1 MHYRQTLILPV
12 ILALAACATPVPPP
26 SAAPA
31 AADSASLPAID
42 FPAPPSKI
50 VLVNPFAGAAADLE
64 PLPLS
69 TGDLWDRI
77 VSGYAIPDAHGPA
90 VEKWEQWYVARPD
103 YVARMVER
111 SRRYLYHIV
120 TEVEARGMPTEIA
133 LLPIVESAFNPNALS
148 VSRASGIWQ
157 FMPQT
162 GKTYGLK
169 QNWWFDSRRDVIAAT
184 SSALDYLQKLNAEFN
199 DWQLSLA
206 AYNWGEGN
214 VRRAVA
220 RNRAK
225 GLPVDFDSLTNVAD
239 ETRNYVPKLQAVKNI
254 IADPQKYG
262 LVLAAVPNAPYFTVV
277 NTTVRMD
284 VKRAAEL
291 AELPVDEFL
300 ALNPQH
306 NRPVIS
312 GADEYAI
319 LLPIDKAEIFAAKL
333 NLIDQPLVSWQ
344 AHRMKSGETLPQIAI
359 RYGMSIET
367 LRSVNG
373 IGPRETVPTGY
384 ALLVPMQRPTVE
396 AAESLQDAV
405 FTTVPA
411 GRTFYY
417 AVRRGDTLTAIAGRY
432 GVTTQDLRRWNHL
445 AHNSVRSGQKLRVT
459 SDVAPV
465 RSIRARASDRHRL
478 RAAERGVAKGRHH
491 GVVAV
496 RGPSGG
502 GGRGSRR
509 GASIVTSAAQ
519 AER

>member
-1 MHYRQTLILPV
+1 MHYRQILILAAV
-12 ILALAACATPVPPP
+12 LALAACATTPFEQP
-26 SAAPA
+26 AAPSPA
-31 AADSASLPAID
+31 SSAPLPAID
-42 FPAPPSKI
+42 FPPAPAPI
-50 VLVNPFAGAAADLE
+50 ALVNPFDGTEPDLE
-64 PLPLS
+64 PLPPS
-69 TGDLWDRI
+69 HGDLWDRI
-77 VSGYAIPDAHGPA
+77 VRGYAIPDIDGPL
-90 VEKWEQWYVARPD
+90 VDKWEQWYSERPD

-120 TEVEARGMPTEIA
+120 TEVEARGMPSEIA
-133 LLPIVESAFNPNALS
+133 LLPIVESAFNPNAMS
-148 VSRASGIWQ
+148 MSRASGIWQ

-184 SSALDYLQKLNAEFN
+184 NSALDYLQALNAEFN

-220 RNRAK
+220 RNRAR
-225 GLPVDFDSLTNVAD
+225 GLPVDFASLRGVPD

-254 IADPQKYG
+254 IADPPKYG
-262 LVLAAVPNAPYFTVV
+262 LEMADVPNAPYFTVV
-277 NTTVRMD
+277 RTTVRMD

-291 AELPVDEFL
+291 AELPLDEFL

-333 NLIDQPLVSWQ
+333 DLVAQPLVSWQ
-344 AHRMKSGETLPQIAI
+344 AHRMKRGETLPQVAA

-384 ALLVPMQRPTVE
+384 ALLVPMQRPSAE
-396 AAESLQDAV
+396 AAASLEDAV
-405 FTTVPA
+405 FTTVPMN
-411 GRTFYY
+411 RTFYY
-417 AVRRGDTLTAIAGRY
+417 TVHRGDTLTEIAGRY
-432 GVTTQDLRRWNHL
+432 GVTIAELKRWNHL
-445 AHNSVRSGQKLRVT
+445 ARESVRTGQKLRVT
-459 SDVAPV
+459 SDVPPAHT
-465 RSIRARASDRHRL
+465 ARAPRHHHAVRVGHAKT
-478 RAAERGVAKGRHH
+478 RDRGVA
-491 GVVAV
+491 AV
-496 RGPSGG
+496 RTTGAGG
-502 GGRGSRR
+502 GGGQRK
-509 GASIVTSAAQ
+509 ATAMTTPAAKP
-519 AER
+519 

>member
-1 MHYRQTLILPV
+1 MA
-12 ILALAACATPVPPP
+12 LALAACATPAPEPSPASPPP
-26 SAAPA
+26 VRSTP
-31 AADSASLPAID
+31 LPPIE
-42 FPAPPSKI
+42 FPPPPPGI
-50 VLVNPFAGAAADLE
+50 VLVNPFDGAAADLE
-64 PLPLS
+64 PLPIPG
-69 TGDLWDRI
+69 GDLWDRI
-77 VSGYAIPDAHGPA
+77 IRGYAIPDMQGPL
-90 VEKWEQWYVARPD
+90 VEKWEQWYAQRPD

-120 TEVEARGMPTEIA
+120 TEVEARGMPSEVA

-169 QNWWFDSRRDVIAAT
+169 QNWWFDSRRDVVAAT
-184 SSALDYLQKLNAEFN
+184 SSALDYLQTLNAEFN

-225 GLPVDFDSLTNVAD
+225 GLPADFESLTGMAD

-262 LVLAAVPNAPYFTVV
+262 LVMAEVPDAPYFTVV
-277 NTTVRMD
+277 RTTVRMD

-291 AELPVDEFL
+291 AELPVDDFL

-319 LLPIDKAEIFAAKL
+319 LLPIDKAEIFASKL
-333 NLIDQPLVSWQ
+333 NLVAQPLVSWQ
-344 AHRMKSGETLPQIAI
+344 AHRMKRGETLTQVAM

-373 IGPRETVPTGY
+373 IGPRETVPNGY
-384 ALLVPMQRPTVE
+384 ALLVPMQRPTAE
-396 AAESLQDAV
+396 AAESLENAV

-411 GRTFYY
+411 NRTFYY
-417 AVRRGDTLTAIAGRY
+417 SVRRGDTLKGIAGRY
-432 GVTTQDLRRWNHL
+432 AVTVQDLRRWNHL
-445 AHNSVRSGQKLRVT
+445 ARDTMRVGEKLRVT
-459 SDVAPV
+459 SDAPAAHTVRAAHHPARAAQGRTARAHRHGVVPV
-465 RSIRARASDRHRL
+465 RSA
-478 RAAERGVAKGRHH
+478 
-491 GVVAV
+491 
-496 RGPSGG
+496 GG
-502 GGRGSRR
+502 GGGGKWKKSPM
-509 GASIVTSAAQ
+509 TTPAAKP
-519 AER
+519 